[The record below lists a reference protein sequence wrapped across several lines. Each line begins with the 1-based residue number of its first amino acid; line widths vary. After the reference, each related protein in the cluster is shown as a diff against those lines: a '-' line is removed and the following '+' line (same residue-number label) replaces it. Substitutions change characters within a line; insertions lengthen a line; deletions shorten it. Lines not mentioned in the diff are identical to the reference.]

1 MERQFI
7 AHTSSS
13 DNTLYFKSL
22 RGIERLSE
30 AYQFEIELLSEKRL
44 SDPISL
50 HKTILTVEIKNK
62 SAQTRYLSGYI
73 EKISYA
79 PFYKYDDRLYLYTAT
94 VRPKLWELK
103 QSIGYSIWQDNT
115 VPDIIA
121 EVLNKTNILFENQLV
136 EKYRTWEYCV
146 KHNETDFDF
155 IHRLMEHEGIYYYFK
170 HEMGNHT
177 MILVD
182 APQSHEPMP
191 GYKNIYYINKGDSPK
206 THIKEY
212 IYNWNVSSITIPN
225 TYSLDD
231 YDFRKP
237 RAELYT
243 ATQTPI
249 SSIDNTEIFIWP
261 GRYVENEQGQF
272 YARVRQQAAE
282 AKSELINSK
291 GNVLG
296 IAPGHIF
303 TLSLPNDIKGD
314 DHGDYLIIGAHY
326 FLYEKPYIAS
336 SPDGASDIVTDNIFN
351 ALTSDLLNSDADKNK
366 NTIQFEAI
374 PASTHWKPLTMT
386 PWPKVT
392 GLETAVVTGPK
403 DKQIW
408 TDKYGRIKVKFRW
421 DKDRKKDDTRS
432 CWVRV
437 ASHWAGWRYGSIC
450 VPRVGEEVVI
460 SFVNGDPDK
469 PLVIGSTYN
478 NENMPPWELPKYETR
493 VGIMSNTKGGKH
505 DQANYLFLDDEPDK
519 ELFDLHAERNMNISV
534 EKDKKVTIDGSRTTE
549 IKKQQKDTVTG
560 NANFT
565 YKANHET
572 SIQGK
577 DTLTINNG
585 QQETIKNGRKTEIN
599 GGDTYTLKGNLN
611 AKIDGNWVQN
621 ITGVTAISSP
631 NLITIKSDTN
641 VVIDSPNSVFSAS
654 IASISTTALSLSAIE
669 QSYSTGLFSASMKTM
684 NQSFNVNEFNK
695 TIFSNSQ
702 TSVAIDKAELALDDS
717 TISIENSNTNISNSS
732 LHILN

>member
-7 AHTSSS
+7 AHTSLS

-22 RGIERLSE
+22 IGIDRLSE

-44 SDPISL
+44 EDPISL

-103 QSIGYSIWQDNT
+103 QNIGYSIWQDNT

-121 EVLNKTNILFENQLV
+121 EVLNKAKILFENQLI

-182 APQSHEPMP
+182 APQSHEPMS
-191 GYKNIYYINKGDSPK
+191 GYKNIHYINKGDSPK
-206 THIKEY
+206 AHIKEY

-243 ATQTPI
+243 AIQTPI

-282 AKSELINSK
+282 AKSELISSK

-296 IAPGHIF
+296 IAPGHTF

-314 DHGDYLIIGAHY
+314 DHGDYLITGAHY
-326 FLYEKPYIAS
+326 FLYEKPYISGS
-336 SPDGASDIVTDNIFN
+336 SDGASDIVT
-351 ALTSDLLNSDADKNK
+351 ALTQDLLNSDADKNK

-374 PASTHWKPLTMT
+374 PADTHWKPLAMT

-505 DQANYLFLDDEPDK
+505 DQANYLFLDDEPNK

-534 EKDKKVTIDGSRTTE
+534 EQDKKVTIDGNRTTE

-565 YKANHET
+565 YNANHET
-572 SIQGK
+572 TIQGK

-641 VVIDSPNSVFSAS
+641 VIIDCPQSVFSAS
-654 IASISTTALSLSAIE
+654 IATISTTALSLSAIE
-669 QSYSTGLFSASMKTM
+669 QSHSTGLLSTSVKTT
-684 NQSFNVNEFNK
+684 NLSFTNCD
-695 TIFSNSQ
+695 ISNSVV
-702 TSVAIDKAELALDDS
+702 SNKKADVAIDKTKLALDDS
-717 TISIENSNTNISNSS
+717 EVSIGNSNTSISNSS

>member
-7 AHTSSS
+7 AHTSLS
-13 DNTLYFKSL
+13 DNTLHFKSL
-22 RGIERLSE
+22 RGIEKLSE
-30 AYQFEIELLSEKRL
+30 AYLFEIELLSEKRL

-121 EVLNKTNILFENQLV
+121 EVLNKANILFENQLV

-146 KHNETDFDF
+146 KHNESDFDF

-170 HEMGNHT
+170 HVMGNHT

-191 GYKNIYYINKGDSPK
+191 GYKNIYYINKGDTPK
-206 THIKEY
+206 AHIKEY

-243 ATQTPI
+243 AIQTPI

-272 YARVRQQAAE
+272 YAKVRQQAAE
-282 AKSELINSK
+282 AKSELVNSK

-296 IAPGHIF
+296 IAPGHTF

-314 DHGDYLIIGAHY
+314 DHSDYLIIGAHY

-336 SPDGASDIVTDNIFN
+336 SSDDVFDIVVDDIFN
-351 ALTSDLLNSDADKNK
+351 TLTGDLFNSDADKNK

-374 PASTHWKPLTMT
+374 PANTHWKPLAVT

-392 GLETAVVTGPK
+392 GLETAVVSGPK

-478 NENMPPWELPKYETR
+478 NENMPPWELPKHETR

-534 EKDKKVTIDGSRTTE
+534 EKDKKVTIDGNRTTE

-560 NANFT
+560 DANFT
-565 YKANHET
+565 YMANHET
-572 SIQGK
+572 TIQGK
-577 DTLTINNG
+577 NTLTINNS
-585 QQETIKNGRKTEIN
+585 QQETINNGRKTEIN
-599 GGDTYTLKGNLN
+599 CGDTYTLRGNLNAKIDGDWMQNITGVTTISSDNGRKTEIHGGDTYTLKGNLN
-611 AKIDGNWVQN
+611 AKINGNWVQN
-621 ITGVTAISSP
+621 ITGVTTISSP
-631 NLITIKSDTN
+631 KSITIKSNTKL
-641 VVIDSPNSVFSAS
+641 VIDSPNSMFSAK
-654 IASISTTALSLSAIE
+654 ILSMS
-669 QSYSTGLFSASMKTM
+669 
-684 NQSFNVNEFNK
+684 
-695 TIFSNSQ
+695 
-702 TSVAIDKAELALDDS
+702 
-717 TISIENSNTNISNSS
+717 SS